1 MSTRQVD
8 RYPFDV
14 RILFVCLGNIC
25 RSPMAEAILRHQL
38 KEAGLGHIEVDSA
51 GTGAW
56 HAGEMADP
64 RTRRTLRSR
73 GINYDGR
80 ARQLRAEDFEVFDL
94 ILTMDTQNLR
104 DTLGWRE
111 ARAEKV
117 RRFLEHDVP
126 DPYYDEAHGFERVYE
141 MLDIGCQRLIAE
153 ITASEPS

>member
-1 MSTRQVD
+1 MSTRQWD
-8 RYPFDV
+8 RYPLGV

-38 KEAGLGHIEVDSA
+38 DEAGLDHIEVDSA

-56 HAGEMADP
+56 HAGELADP
-64 RTRRTLRSR
+64 RTRRTLRAR
-73 GINYDGR
+73 GIHYDGR

-94 ILTMDTQNLR
+94 ILTMDSQNLR

-126 DPYYDEAHGFERVYE
+126 DPYYDEAQGFERVYE
-141 MLDIGCQRLIAE
+141 MLDTGCRRLIAE
-153 ITASEPS
+153 IAEKA